1 MKNQSCRIRMA
12 VVALGFLTAVV
23 PAVAQ
28 TDFGKFP
35 LSKAIPD
42 DVFIAVAAKGN
53 PERAFLD
60 AYWGEVH
67 KAFMDSG
74 ILTDIWDLVME
85 NVDDEQ
91 LEMVEDLHERF
102 GTLCHAVDWSELF
115 GTEMIWAGRFY
126 RPFPQAFQF
135 EGVLAGRMTKEK
147 AAANY
152 KALKA
157 LLEEIVKVVE
167 TQGGEGVLK
176 VTEDKADGITTAALE
191 VLAVPGMKVISISA
205 WKDTIVI
212 GVGGTQIARDA
223 VALLQGKSD
232 KKALLDSPRFQG
244 AFKKLPP
251 AEDSL
256 VFFDSSGMMNSMN
269 GMVKMIEGSMQAGGR
284 KGKAAARR
292 AARGAEDEEQADSPR
307 PKAKR
312 PALEPDEDESEAD
325 DADNDSDADADE
337 EADAEDQ
344 PADATDDP
352 AAWMRVVSRLLDDM
366 STFDYIAEVE
376 WTDGLRVH
384 TEHLTSIRPGTE
396 KNGFTKAICSGKALD
411 DYAKFVPREATT
423 FSCSGSFDLS
433 KLYDYVID
441 FIRDSVPGG
450 PGLLE
455 SWDGIQQGPLGINVR
470 DEIFALYT
478 GPFISYNAGQDWVLL
493 VGVTNEEKAADQ
505 MERLVAF
512 VKEKVGQEQGLTLTP
527 TEIGKAK
534 FTQISHPMMMM
545 MGGLSPVVGC
555 AEGHLVIGSSSKAV
569 STCLK
574 TASGQHPNITKSKQ
588 FTAEAMMPKGDR
600 VVSISFTDE
609 RNFAEELQGAIA
621 GLSMGMGFMA
631 MGAQEMPPPM
641 QAVVRAV
648 PPILAKLAPVAGKL
662 NFYQSSSTYTTF
674 DGKAWRTHSVQNY
687 KKPQPKPAEEDASGE
702 SESDGDSDDQ
712 SDDDADE

>member
-1 MKNQSCRIRMA
+1 MKIQSRRVRFA
-12 VVALGFLTAVV
+12 VAALGVLTATM
-23 PAVAQ
+23 PALAQ
-28 TDFGKFP
+28 TDFSTFP
-35 LSKAIPD
+35 LAKAIPD

-60 AYWGEVH
+60 AYWSDVH

-74 ILTDIWDLVME
+74 VLTDLWDLVME

-102 GTLCHAVDWSELF
+102 GTLCRAVDWSELF

-135 EGVLAGRMTKEK
+135 EGVLAGRMTNEK

-157 LLEEIVKVVE
+157 LLEEIVKVIE
-167 TQGGEGVLK
+167 AQAAPGVLK
-176 VTEDKADGITTAALE
+176 VTEDKTDGITTAALE
-191 VLAVPGMKVISISA
+191 VLAVPGLKVVSISA

-232 KKALLDSPRFQG
+232 QKALVDSSRFQG

-256 VFFDSSGMMNSMN
+256 VFFDASGMMNSMN
-269 GMVKMIEGSMQAGGR
+269 GMVKMIEGSMQAGGPKR
-284 KGKAAARR
+284 KAAA
-292 AARGAEDEEQADSPR
+292 AKQSADGDDEEEQADSPR
-307 PKAKR
+307 PKRKR
-312 PALEPDEDESEAD
+312 PAR
-325 DADNDSDADADE
+325 
-337 EADAEDQ
+337 DAEDEEE
-344 PADATDDP
+344 PADEDAPDDEDHDAASEEDNP

-366 STFDYIAEVE
+366 STFDYVAEVE
-376 WTDGLRVH
+376 WTDGLRVY
-384 TEHLTSIRPGTE
+384 TEHLTPIRPGTE
-396 KNGFTKAICSGKALD
+396 KNSFTKVLCSGKALD
-411 DYAKFVPREATT
+411 DYAKFVPREAVT

-433 KLYDYVID
+433 KLYDYAID
-441 FIRDSVPGG
+441 FIRDNVPGG
-450 PGLLE
+450 PGALA
-455 SWDGIQQGPLGINVR
+455 SWDGIQQSALGINVR

-493 VGVTNEEKAADQ
+493 VGVTDAEKAADQ
-505 MERLVAF
+505 MDRLVAF

-555 AEGHLVIGSSSKAV
+555 AEGHLIIGSSSKAV

-588 FTAEAMMPKGDR
+588 FTAEAMVPKGEN
-600 VVSISFTDE
+600 VMSISFTDE
-609 RNFAEELQGAIA
+609 RNFAEEVQGAIA
-621 GLSMGMGFMA
+621 GLSMGLGFVA

-641 QAVVRAV
+641 QAIVRAV

-662 NFYQSSSTYTTF
+662 NFYQSSSSYTTF
-674 DGKAWRTHSVQNY
+674 DGKAWRTRSVQNY
-687 KKPQPKPAEEDASGE
+687 KKPQPKPVEEESSAESDSNGNGE
-702 SESDGDSDDQ
+702 SAGEPEGDSD
-712 SDDDADE
+712 E